1 MFPYPESNSTF
12 SNVINFQQW
21 AEAGWAGVTCVNL
34 DSHPFPVLGLRFKNI
49 KIGIS
54 IFKQWKYYFGE
65 DDQQD
70 AIRIS
75 IIRGIDKN
83 NPLRFVFHITQ
94 RDNTFDVDEYH
105 RKSFDLNSFA
115 NMINPDST
123 DMIESFINNFEGK
136 EYALAPEP
144 DTSDEAMPIMTYA
157 IRKRTFHVTDAWRI
171 NHKHED
177 AWAVTYPENVLVP
190 KGVAHPRINRLI
202 DVKQRFLKRFRERL
216 SQTS

>member
-1 MFPYPESNSTF
+1 MYGYFQSNSSY

-21 AEAGWAGVTCVNL
+21 SEAGWNGVACVNL
-34 DSHPFPVLGLRFKNI
+34 DSHPFPVLALKFKD
-49 KIGIS
+49 IGIGKM

-65 DDQQD
+65 DDEQD
-70 AIRIS
+70 SIRIS
-75 IIRGIDKN
+75 VIREIDKN
-83 NPLRFVFHITQ
+83 NPLHFVFHITQ

-105 RKSFDLNSFA
+105 RNFLGLNSRA
-115 NMINPDST
+115 ALVQPDST
-123 DMIESFINNFEGK
+123 DTLESFINNCEGK

-144 DTSDEAMPIMTYA
+144 ETSDESIPMMGYA

-177 AWAVTYPENVLVP
+177 AWAIANPENVIVP

-202 DVKQRFLKRFRERL
+202 DVRQRFLKRFRERL
-216 SQTS
+216 GGGN